1 MRGKYTT
8 IDKDTLI
15 QAYEANGRSMR
26 ATGKALGTSEKT
38 IMRRMKEH
46 GIEWDTKVFYPCD
59 ESFFD
64 ELNEKSLYWLGF
76 LATDGWVVKHNYTYE
91 ISLKLAHK
99 DLDHLKLYKQHLGS
113 LSPIH
118 DKIEKK
124 TAGKD
129 GFLSDEYLAHQ
140 ITIASEKIFNR
151 LAEFNIVP
159 SKTHIYRF
167 PEQLKNHPGVQHF
180 IRGCIDG
187 DGWYREHC
195 NNGKDYTTEIRV
207 GMCGTPAFVKD
218 VYEVIKEQCFIDSGS
233 FYTRKSGKTADFEFC
248 AKEDVNTIVDW
259 LYSGSNIYLPRKREI
274 AMMAKQFKI

>member
-38 IMRRMKEH
+38 IMRRMKEY
-46 GIEWDTKVFYPCD
+46 GIEWDAKVFYPCN
-59 ESFFD
+59 EKFFD
-64 ELNEKSLYWLGF
+64 KLNEKSLYWLGF
-76 LATDGWVVKHNYTYE
+76 IATDGNVFKHNYSYT
-91 ISLKLAHK
+91 IALKLAAK
-99 DLDHLKLYKQHLGS
+99 DRDHLLKFKNDIES
-113 LSPIH
+113 LAPIH
-118 DKIEKK
+118 DTIMRPKSLAFKK
-124 TAGKD
+124 K
-129 GFLSDEYLAHQ
+129 EYPGVQ
-140 ITIASEKIFNR
+140 FTIISEKIFNR
-151 LAEFNIVP
+151 LADFNIVP
-159 SKTHIYRF
+159 QKTHIYRF